1 MTNIV
6 AFLQTTTQ
14 DSAAGALARTALEE
28 TELGGAA
35 LQWLE
40 RHPVLAALIGLAV
53 LAGVAWL
60 SLVAVRRIV
69 LRFLSMLARRT
80 PTFWDEVALESRLFR
95 RLAWIVP
102 LLIIHRGILAVP
114 SLPDDVTRLVQ
125 QLAVASFI
133 LVLVRAFSA
142 LLTAANEIYQ
152 RYPRAKD
159 RPIKGYLQVV
169 NIVAH
174 LVAVILMIAT
184 LLDRSPVVLFSGLGA
199 MTAILML
206 VFRDSILSLVAGVQ
220 LTANDLI
227 RVGDWI
233 EMPQFN
239 ADGDV
244 IDIALNSV
252 SVQNWDKTITV
263 IPTHKFLEHSFKN
276 WRGMFES
283 GGRRIK
289 RAIYIDMSTI
299 RFLTEEEI
307 EHFGR
312 FALLRDYIARK
323 KKELEEYNRA
333 QQVEE
338 GVIANARRLTNIGTL
353 RAYIIEYLRQH
364 PGIHQDMTLLV
375 RQLAPT
381 PEGLPLEIYAFAN
394 DTRWV
399 VYEGIQ
405 SDIFDH
411 VLAMVPQF
419 GLRVFQKPAGQDVI
433 TAVRE
438 TRLQPV

>member
-1 MTNIV
+1 MTNII
-6 AFLQTTTQ
+6 AILQTAAQ
-14 DSAAGALARTALEE
+14 DSGAGPLAGSAMAESA
-28 TELGGAA
+28 LGGAV
-35 LQWLE
+35 LQWFGA
-40 RHPVLAALIGLAV
+40 HPVMAALTGLAV
-53 LAGVAWL
+53 LAAVAWL
-60 SLVAVRRIV
+60 SLMAVRRIL
-69 LRFLSMLARRT
+69 LRFLALLARRS

-102 LLIIHRGILAVP
+102 VLIIHRGILAVP
-114 SLPDDVTRLVQ
+114 NLPDDLTRLVQ

-142 LLTAANEIYQ
+142 LLTAVNEIYS

-174 LVAVILMIAT
+174 LVAVILIIAT
-184 LLDRSPVVLFSGLGA
+184 LLDRSPIVLFSGLGA

-206 VFRDSILSLVAGVQ
+206 VFRDSLLSLVAGVQ
-220 LTANDLI
+220 LTTNDLV

-239 ADGDV
+239 ADGNV

-252 SVQNWDKTITV
+252 SVKNWDNTITV

-289 RAIYIDMSTI
+289 RAIYVDMSTI
-299 RFLTEEEI
+299 RFLTDEEV

-312 FALLRDYIARK
+312 YALLRDYIAQK
-323 KKELEEYNRA
+323 KKELEEHNRA

-353 RAYIIEYLRQH
+353 RAYIVQYLRQH
-364 PGIHQDMTLLV
+364 PGIRQDMTFLV

-381 PEGLPLEIYAFAN
+381 PEGLPLEIYVFTN
-394 DTRWV
+394 DTRWA

-405 SDIFDH
+405 ADIFDH
-411 VLAMVPQF
+411 ILAIVPQF
-419 GLRVFQKPAGQDVI
+419 GLRVFQKPSGQDI
-433 TAVRE
+433 INAVE
-438 TRLQPV
+438 EMRLEPA

>member
-1 MTNIV
+1 MANTI
-6 AFLQTTTQ
+6 AILQIAILQASQ
-14 DSAAGALARTALEE
+14 DSMAGVLMKS
-28 TELGGAA
+28 ELGGAA
-35 LQWLE
+35 LQWFDA
-40 RHPVLAALIGLAV
+40 HPVMAALAGLVVLAV
-53 LAGVAWL
+53 AAWL
-60 SLVAVRRIV
+60 SLVVVRRVV
-69 LRFLSMLARRT
+69 LRFLALLARRS

-102 LLIIHRGILAVP
+102 LLIIHQGILVVP
-114 SLPDDVTRLVQ
+114 NLPDDLTRLVQ

-133 LVLVRAFSA
+133 LVMVRACSA
-142 LLTAANEIYQ
+142 LLTAVNEIYS

-174 LVAVILMIAT
+174 LVAVILIIAT
-184 LLDRSPVVLFSGLGA
+184 LLDRSPIVLFSGLGA

-312 FALLRDYIARK
+312 FALLRDYIAQK
-323 KKELEEYNRA
+323 KKEIEEYNRA

-353 RAYIIEYLRQH
+353 RAYIVQYLRQH

-375 RQLAPT
+375 RQLSPT
-381 PEGLPLEIYAFAN
+381 PEGLPLEIYAFTN

-411 VLAMVPQF
+411 ILAMVPQF

-433 TAVRE
+433 KAVRE
-438 TRLQPV
+438 MRLEPV